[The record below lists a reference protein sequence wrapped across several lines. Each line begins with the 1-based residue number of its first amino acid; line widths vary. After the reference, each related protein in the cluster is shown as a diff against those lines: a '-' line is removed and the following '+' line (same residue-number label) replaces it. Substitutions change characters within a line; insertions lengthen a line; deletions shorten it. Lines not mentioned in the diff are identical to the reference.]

1 VSAAAP
7 DPIVTGDG
15 VDVRP
20 ATAAEL
26 PDLLPLIAEYQRFY
40 GAEPDEARNREFFRR
55 FVEPSDLGLL
65 LGAWADGTAVGFAC
79 LYWTHSSVSA
89 IDVALLNDILV
100 SATTRSRGVGRLLLE
115 AAAHHAA
122 ARGYDRLVWQTAPD
136 NERAQ
141 RLYDQLPA
149 SRSPWLEYSLPLP
162 LVPPAG
168 L

>member
-1 VSAAAP
+1 VT
-7 DPIVTGDG
+7 IVVDDT

-26 PDLLPLIAEYQRFY
+26 DELLPLIAEYQRFY
-40 GAEPDEARNREFFRR
+40 GAQPDDVRNRGFFQR
-55 FVEPSDLGLL
+55 FIEPSDLGLL

-89 IDVALLNDILV
+89 VDVAVLNDLLV
-100 SATTRSRGVGRLLLE
+100 SPTTRSRGVGRRLLD
-115 AAAHHAA
+115 AAAHHARD
-122 ARGYDRLVWQTAPD
+122 RGFPRLDWQTAPD

-149 SRSPWLEYSLPLP
+149 SKSEWLEYSLPLADRS
-162 LVPPAG
+162 PPRG
-168 L
+168 